1 MAALARPSMRAWQ
14 ERTFDIRAL
23 RRLAIWGGAATMAL
37 VMAVVVGYS
46 DTASRRTMAAAGA
59 PGNAQKTDTRGSRLD
74 ARSPDLEA
82 ETQRLAGAVRALTAD
97 REQLIAR
104 IGTLERNLEDITGSI
119 RRQEA
124 RQEPSRQDSPAA
136 APPALA
142 AAAPGTP
149 SGLSPSPAR
158 DAGVPAQPQP
168 ASQRIANASTAA
180 PDEAAVTEAKGE
192 FGVDIGGAAN
202 FDGLRTL
209 WASTKA
215 TNGMLFEDLYP
226 AVAVRENNRKGAEL
240 RLIVGPL
247 PDVEAAAR
255 LCAKLSG
262 GRRYCQPV
270 AFEGQRLADVD
281 AGGEPK
287 PAVTKPAPKPAP
299 KPGARSSSPAAKF
312 PRLF

>member
-1 MAALARPSMRAWQ
+1 MAALARPSMRAWHA
-14 ERTFDIRAL
+14 RTFDMRAL

-37 VMAVVVGYS
+37 VVAVVAGYS
-46 DTASRRTMAAAGA
+46 DTSRRTMAAAGA
-59 PGNAQKTDTRGSRLD
+59 PGNAQKTDVRGSRLD
-74 ARSPDLEA
+74 ARSADLEA
-82 ETQRLAGAVRALTAD
+82 ETQRLASAVRALTTD

-124 RQEPSRQDSPAA
+124 RQEPSRQDSPAT

-142 AAAPGTP
+142 AAAPSP
-149 SGLSPSPAR
+149 LSPSPAR
-158 DAGVPAQPQP
+158 DAGIPAQPQP
-168 ASQRIANASTAA
+168 APQRIANASTAA
-180 PDEAAVTEAKGE
+180 PDEAAEAKGE

-270 AFEGQRLADVD
+270 AFEGQRLPDVD

-287 PAVTKPAPKPAP
+287 PAVAPKPAP
-299 KPGARSSSPAAKF
+299 KPSTKSGARSSSPTAKF